1 MAVKKN
7 SKSNNRQQESEKRVP
22 AKYKVQ
28 QVKKLAEFI
37 DNNKTIMFASIKG
50 LPTKQFQKIKKSLEK
65 EVFFIVAKKNIISR
79 AINSSKK
86 QNIQQLKDYIKED
99 NAILISQID
108 AFDLA
113 GKLAES
119 KSPVKAKVGQIA
131 DIDINIEPGPTELM
145 AGPVVSELGAL
156 GIKIEIKSG
165 KIEIKEPKIIVKKGQ
180 AISEAAT
187 NIMGKLNIL
196 PFSVGFIPLVA
207 YDSQSNKIYTDIII
221 DKKETLN
228 LMKNYFARAKAFA
241 VSISY
246 ISKDTIGDLL
256 AKAARHEKAIYSLI
270 KDEKKNEISDIID
283 NTPKENT
290 EEIK

>member
-1 MAVKKN
+1 MASKKN
-7 SKSNNRQQESEKRVP
+7 SKSNSKEAAKRAP
-22 AKYKVQ
+22 AKYKLQ
-28 QVKKLAEFI
+28 QVKKLAELV

-65 EVFFIVAKKNIISR
+65 EVFFIVAKKNITTR
-79 AINSSKK
+79 AIEFSKK
-86 QNIQQLKDYIKED
+86 QEIHQLKDHIKED
-99 NAILISQID
+99 NAILISQMD
-108 AFDLA
+108 TFDLA

-131 DIDINIEPGPTELM
+131 EMDINIEPGPTELV

-156 GIKIEIKSG
+156 GLKIEIKSG
-165 KIEIKEPKIIVKKGQ
+165 KIEIKEAKTIVKKGQ

-207 YDSQSNKIYTDIII
+207 YDSQSNKIYTSLVI

-228 LMKNYFARAKAFA
+228 ILKNYFAKAKAFA
-241 VSISY
+241 VSINY
-246 ISKDTIGDLL
+246 ISEDTIGFLL
-256 AKAARHEKAIYSLI
+256 AKAASHERVLESIVNIPQTETKS
-270 KDEKKNEISDIID
+270 EE
-283 NTPKENT
+283 TKE
-290 EEIK
+290 